1 MILEGLGGAPWRPV
15 FAEAVHCDLVMGE
28 CSSGGGDRGEDRDDS
43 RCGDRVVTCVLAAAS
58 HRGARFVSSESV
70 PWVLARGEAV
80 CVSGGG
86 GLGEEWL
93 YANAD

>member
-1 MILEGLGGAPWRPV
+1 M
-15 FAEAVHCDLVMGE
+15 
-28 CSSGGGDRGEDRDDS
+28 
-43 RCGDRVVTCVLAAAS
+43 LAAAS

-86 GLGEEWL
+86 GLGEERL